1 MKTKFVN
8 AIRHVRAV
16 VTDRLAPLADFEGYP
31 TYAAGF
37 LATSGLTLIAAG
49 AASIFNTNV
58 GLYFAIVSSV
68 TALMAT
74 WHLLEDPRLHATPRH
89 TTAEEAFL
97 PKEDE
102 EA

>member
-8 AIRHVRAV
+8 AINRLRV
-16 VTDRLAPLADFEGYP
+16 VVIDRLAPLADFEGYP

-97 PKEDE
+97 PKEE
-102 EA
+102 N

>member
-8 AIRHVRAV
+8 AINRLRV
-16 VTDRLAPLADFEGYP
+16 VVIDRLAPLADFEGYP

-68 TALMAT
+68 TALMAV
-74 WHLLEDPRLHATPRH
+74 WHLLEDPRLHAAPRH

-97 PKEDE
+97 PKEDKE
-102 EA
+102 S

>member
-1 MKTKFVN
+1 MKTKIIN
-8 AIRHVRAV
+8 TLKTCWSTIQN
-16 VTDRLAPLADFEGYP
+16 RLTPLSDPEGYP
-31 TYAAGF
+31 TYTSGF
-37 LATSGLTLIAAG
+37 LTVSGLTLTAAG
-49 AASIFNTNV
+49 VASIFNTNV
-58 GLYFAIVSSV
+58 GLFFAMVSSV

-97 PKEDE
+97 PKEDK

>member
-8 AIRHVRAV
+8 AIRRLRVV

-37 LATSGLTLIAAG
+37 LATSGLTLLAAG
-49 AASIFNTNV
+49 VASIFSANT
-58 GLYFAIVSSV
+58 GLFFAVISSV

>member
-8 AIRHVRAV
+8 AISRIRTV

-37 LATSGLTLIAAG
+37 LAVSGLTLVASG
-49 AASIFNTNV
+49 LASICNTNV
-58 GLYFAIVSSV
+58 GLFFAVISSV
-68 TALMAT
+68 TALMSI

-97 PKEDE
+97 PKE
-102 EA
+102 AN

>member
-8 AIRHVRAV
+8 AIRRLRTV

-31 TYAAGF
+31 TYASGF

-49 AASIFNTNV
+49 VSSIFNANV
-58 GLYFAIVSSV
+58 GLFFAVISSV
-68 TALMAT
+68 TALMAV
-74 WHLLEDPRLHATPRH
+74 WHLLEDPRLHGSPRH
-89 TTAEEAFL
+89 TTAEAAFL
-97 PKEDE
+97 PKEDK